1 MSTHDNYVHKIRG
14 GSTSD
19 RGAACVGSY
28 NEIAKYPEEPSGAP
42 AIDGTHSHS
51 LLETCLNNQVWDAE
65 AYLGKTL
72 TDHEGDFVVDKERVE
87 RVTVALTYIKQRL
100 AELPGAKMLVEHVV
114 DAGSQY
120 GISEWGGPADVILY
134 TPEVYENIDYKDGY
148 KGINPDTFQAITYA
162 LGGLASVRVQPH
174 TVRSTI
180 IQPKR
185 SSQPLIKDYTWD
197 EFAEKARL
205 LIDAMQRSMAP
216 DAPRTPGDHCTF
228 CRAAK
233 PGRCPEYN
241 EKVLNAAQQAFAAV
255 PSTAGLTLPAI
266 TGEVSNDQLK
276 QILDAA
282 PLVRGWLKEAEDEA
296 LRRLSA
302 GQSIPSYMAVR
313 GTAHRKWRISGEEL
327 ITSLK
332 KLGLSQSDILEKKVR
347 TPKQIESCSKA
358 KTLPDSK
365 RAQLQELIERPEG
378 ALKVV
383 PTSEGQEPL
392 REIQQAFANVPSF
405 PSYS

>member
-1 MSTHDNYVHKIRG
+1 MSTHDDYIHQLRG

-19 RGAACVGSY
+19 RGEACPGSY
-28 NEIAKYPEEPSGAP
+28 DEIRKYPEEPSGVA

-51 LLETCLNNQVWDAE
+51 LLETCLNKGEWDAS

-72 TDHEGDFVVDKERVE
+72 TDHEGYFVVDKERVE
-87 RVTVALTYIKQRL
+87 RVNVALTYIHQRL

-114 DAGSQY
+114 DAGTQY
-120 GISEWGGPADVILY
+120 GIPEWGGPADVILY
-134 TPEVYENIDYKDGY
+134 TDGVYENIDYKDGY
-148 KGINPDTFQAITYA
+148 KAVDPTTFQAVTYA
-162 LGGLASVRVQPH
+162 LGGLASVGVRPH

-180 IQPKR
+180 VQPKR
-185 SSQPLIKDYTWD
+185 SSQPLYHDYTWA
-197 EFAEKARL
+197 EFEDKARV
-205 LIDAMQRSMAP
+205 LIAAMQRSMEP
-216 DAPRTPGDHCTF
+216 DAPRNPGDHCTF

-241 EKVLNAAQQAFAAV
+241 AKVLDAAQQAFAAV
-255 PSTAGLTLPAI
+255 PSTAGLSLPAI

-296 LRRLSA
+296 LRRLSE

-313 GTAHRKWRISGEEL
+313 GTAHRKWRLAGDAL
-327 ITSLK
+327 IGALK
-332 KLGLSQSDILEKKVR
+332 KLGLSQSDILDRKVR

-358 KTLPDSK
+358 KTLTDSK

-383 PTSEGQEPL
+383 PETEGQEPL
-392 REIQQAFANVPSF
+392 REIQQAFANVPLF